1 MDVVCMYVWEL
12 HIEQQQGL
20 EVAAADTAAAGAA
33 YPSSLLPL
41 HVYIRIYIHTAGHTD
56 KTHRHI

>member
-1 MDVVCMYVWEL
+1 MYVWEL